1 MFPFLPPAPDAR
13 ASSPHSQSDQP
24 SRPQAPSQPE
34 PAQLNCRFHL
44 LAVLRVA
51 MQTR

>member
-1 MFPFLPPAPDAR
+1 MFPSHSSASDAR
-13 ASSPHSQSDQP
+13 ASSPSSQSDQP

-34 PAQLNCRFHL
+34 PARLSCRFHP

-51 MQTR
+51 MHAR